1 MGDNFHELG
10 VIPAYRSGVPG
21 HEGLGLLEGSI
32 LSLERAMAFATGNE
46 EQVKALRQLVDFVQN
61 LRISPP
67 GPIPRDQ
74 FKVLHPLRAWIIWLP
89 VSFLSVVD
97 RSFPTMVTLAHFY
110 AVTVAV
116 QLHLPSPGPAYFPKM
131 RMEAIETLAEE
142 MKDIRQ
148 TTNPRGVD
156 KAIELMKFPCEIAT
170 YFRGRLQMAEQVNET
185 TDIPAG
191 ETIAD
196 SLALA
201 ASFESEEIA

>member
-1 MGDNFHELG
+1 
-10 VIPAYRSGVPG
+10 
-21 HEGLGLLEGSI
+21 
-32 LSLERAMAFATGNE
+32 MAFATGNE

-67 GPIPRDQ
+67 GPSPRDQ
-74 FKVLHPLRAWIIWLP
+74 FKVLHPLRSWILWLP

-97 RSFPTMVTLAHFY
+97 RNPPTMVTLAHFY
-110 AVTVAV
+110 AVTLAV

-131 RMEAIETLAEE
+131 RMEAIETLGEE
-142 MKDIRQ
+142 MKNIRQ

-156 KAIELMKFPCEIAT
+156 EAIELMKFPCEIAT
-170 YFRGRLQMAEQVNET
+170 YFRGRLQVAEQVHGM
-185 TDIPAG
+185 TDISAG

-201 ASFESEEIA
+201 ASFECEEME

>member
-1 MGDNFHELG
+1 MGDNFYELG
-10 VIPAYRSGVPG
+10 IIPAYRSEVPG
-21 HEGLGLLEGSI
+21 HEGLGLLEGSV

-67 GPIPRDQ
+67 GPSPRDQ

-89 VSFLSVVD
+89 VSFLSLVD
-97 RSFPTMVTLAHFY
+97 RSSPTMVTLAHFY
-110 AVTVAV
+110 AVTLAV

-156 KAIELMKFPCEIAT
+156 EAIELMKFPCEIAT
-170 YFRGRLQMAEQVNET
+170 HFRGRLQVAEQVHGT

-191 ETIAD
+191 ESIAD

-201 ASFESEEIA
+201 ASFEYKEME